1 MRASH
6 AGHAPRSAS
15 PDQHHERGTG
25 MHYVHL
31 AIMTIL
37 SFAAMYVLMYAMVN
51 SLENVFANVNQF
63 YMAGLMAAAMVA
75 IELGI
80 MWSMYPSRRANVA
93 IIVAGFVALGAF
105 WGLIRAQSAVGDE
118 QFLKS
123 MIPHHAG
130 AVLMCRKASIQDAE
144 IQALCKEIISSQ
156 QREIGQMKSILAR
169 LEE

>member
-1 MRASH
+1 MPAAH
-6 AGHAPRSAS
+6 VHHAPASAS
-15 PDQHHERGTG
+15 RGKRDG
-25 MHYVHL
+25 SMAIHYVHL
-31 AIMTIL
+31 FIMTIL

-75 IELGI
+75 IEIGI
-80 MWSMYPSRRANVA
+80 MWSMYPSSRANVA
-93 IIVAGFVALGAF
+93 IVVAGLAALAVF

-130 AVLMCRKASIQDAE
+130 AILMCRKAAVQDAE
-144 IQALCKEIISSQ
+144 IQALCKEIVSSQ
-156 QREIGQMKSILAR
+156 QREISQMKSILAR
-169 LEE
+169 LGP